1 MTAKTLARADTAAAV
16 LLVLWAG
23 MVLGFAFLVAPL
35 LFSSLP
41 SRDLAGM
48 LAGKVVARLDLAAW
62 IAFGVAIVLVQGG
75 RWLAELPETEILGP
89 MRLWS
94 AAAVLALLM
103 CFTSAFVISPKL
115 HAIRA
120 RMGNAVEIFA
130 PDSPERLAYQKAH
143 GLSRQFMGLRLLLAL
158 ALAAGTLA
166 LPRPA
171 PEPLRENQP

>member
-1 MTAKTLARADTAAAV
+1 MTAKTLARADAVAAV
-16 LLVLWAG
+16 LLLLWAG

-103 CFTSAFVISPKL
+103 CFTSAFIITPKL
-115 HAIRA
+115 RVIRA
-120 RMGNAVEIFA
+120 RMAAPVESFA
-130 PDSPERLAYQKAH
+130 PDHPDRAAYQKAH
-143 GLSRQFMGLRLLLAL
+143 GISRQLMGLRLLLAL
-158 ALAAGTLA
+158 ALAAGILA
-166 LPRPA
+166 LPR
-171 PEPLRENQP
+171 ENRP